1 MSLDVSLRWE
11 EIEKICHHCKSK
23 YKSHDCVYS
32 SGITHNLW
40 VMADAC
46 WIYKALWTPEEV
58 GCKLAKDIIPL
69 LKKWLIKLKKSP
81 EKYMKY
87 SSERWWWGTY
97 EKFVSFVENYLNA
110 CMEYPEATIEVS
122 RYTITP

>member
-69 LKKWLIKLKKSP
+69 LKKWLIKLRSHQKNIWNIVQKDDDGVRMKSLFLLS
-81 EKYMKY
+81 K
-87 SSERWWWGTY
+87 
-97 EKFVSFVENYLNA
+97 
-110 CMEYPEATIEVS
+110 TI
-122 RYTITP
+122 